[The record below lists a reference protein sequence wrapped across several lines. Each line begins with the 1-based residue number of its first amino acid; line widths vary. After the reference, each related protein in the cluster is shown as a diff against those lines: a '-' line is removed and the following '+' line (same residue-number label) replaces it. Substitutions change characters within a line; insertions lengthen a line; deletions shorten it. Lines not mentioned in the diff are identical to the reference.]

1 MSSSQF
7 QAGDPPA
14 QQAAPGI
21 MDMASVLAKI
31 QQLEREKSDM
41 AAQLQARDQ
50 KLEKLTEGKRA
61 EMQAMLETTIS
72 RFLADLQTKDEK
84 TKEDL
89 KQGLSRL
96 AQRGDESGVWEVMA
110 CASAAHVE
118 KVDELERLRTEVNG
132 FRDKEKQLQGG
143 VFASESSRMG
153 DDTHGKRKADD
164 ISSSVT
170 DNGVPDIFDE
180 FTKTIMAGGG
190 ISGRYTE

>member
-7 QAGDPPA
+7 QAGEPPA

-153 DDTHGKRKADD
+153 DDAHGKRKADD